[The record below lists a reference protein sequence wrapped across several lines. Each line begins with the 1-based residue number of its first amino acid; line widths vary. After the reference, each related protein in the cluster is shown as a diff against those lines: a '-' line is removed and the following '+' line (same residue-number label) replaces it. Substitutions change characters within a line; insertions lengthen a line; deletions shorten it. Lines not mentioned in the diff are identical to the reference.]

1 MHRFYTTY
9 ETAHLLGVSLP
20 TVVNW
25 ITARRLKA
33 HRTPGGH
40 RRIARE
46 DLAAF
51 VMRHGMPV
59 PPELADVARAPP
71 TALVVGDDEPGRSSA
86 ADELEQAGLVV
97 EEAAPGF
104 PAGAAAARL
113 RPNLVVLIAPG
124 PDGGDTLPCLRADRE
139 LRDVPVIAV
148 GLPEWVDQLRAR
160 GSTQVLSR
168 PLSIGAVAQAALL
181 ALSLGGASGR
191 RFRRA

>member
-51 VMRHGMPV
+51 VMRHGMPI

-86 ADELEQAGLVV
+86 ATELERAGLVV

-104 PAGAAAARL
+104 AAGAAAARL

-124 PDGGDTLPCLRADRE
+124 PDGGDTLLCLRADRE
-139 LRDVPVIAV
+139 LRHVPVIVV
-148 GLPEWVDQLRAR
+148 GLPEWVEQLRAR
-160 GSTQVLSR
+160 GSAQVLAQ
-168 PLSIGAVAQAALL
+168 PLSSGAVAQAALL

-191 RFRRA
+191 RIRRA